1 MLHSTYANCNGM
13 RSMSEKRLVIDELEL
28 NYNGL
33 FDINGLLS
41 AIDAIAVD
49 RGYSKQEKRRTE
61 TVTPTGKEF
70 NMELRPVKVK
80 TAYYV
85 LMIKLRISIHNMR
98 DVEMVRDKAKVILN
112 EGEIK
117 ILFDAWTTTDFE
129 FRWESKPIYYFLRN
143 IFERIVYKVH
153 TDRYLDELV
162 DDCHFFHKNIKA
174 YLNAHRF

>member
-1 MLHSTYANCNGM
+1 
-13 RSMSEKRLVIDELEL
+13 MSEKRLVIDELEL
-28 NYNGL
+28 HYNGL
-33 FDINGLLS
+33 FDINGLLKT
-41 AIDAIAVD
+41 IDAITID
-49 RGYSKQEKRRTE
+49 KGYTKQEKRRTE

-70 NMELRPVKVK
+70 YMELRPVKRK

-85 LMIKLRISIHNMR
+85 LMIKLRISIGNMKE
-98 DVEMVRDKAKVILN
+98 VEVIKDKTKVILN

-129 FRWESKPIYYFLRN
+129 FRWEQKPIYYFLRN
-143 IFERIVYKVH
+143 MFERVVYKIH

-174 YLNAHRF
+174 YLNVHRF